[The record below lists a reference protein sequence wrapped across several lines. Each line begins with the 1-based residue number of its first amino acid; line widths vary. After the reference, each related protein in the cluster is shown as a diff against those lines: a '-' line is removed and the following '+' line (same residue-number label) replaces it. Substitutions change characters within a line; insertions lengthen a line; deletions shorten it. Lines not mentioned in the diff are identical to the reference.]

1 MKKILISLF
10 VIVLLCIFSICGA
23 ESNLNSGSGASL
35 SGSGSGASL
44 SGSGSG
50 ASLSGSASSFSD
62 SSYSSE
68 SSSGS
73 SNSGTT
79 SSTPS
84 SNSQSS
90 SDFGTVIYPSDENI
104 LYSGRF
110 DTTQS
115 PDNYYG
121 FSWSGCQIS
130 LSVTGTT
137 TIKPILDSVPA
148 QGSPSGENWF
158 DVIVNNAILTP
169 FNVSSIAHQEYNMIG
184 STSLDPTQTYSIV
197 LSKRTEASFG
207 EVRFYGFSVDST
219 GKTVPQSKPT
229 RKIEFIGDSITCG
242 YGDLGTAPCNFQA
255 ITEDNYDT
263 YASITAREL
272 ECEMYL
278 EAWSGRGVVRNYGSP
293 TPTSSSGT
301 IPLIYQYTIPTD
313 TSINWDFDQYIPD
326 AVVINLG
333 TNDYSTQPAPSQE
346 QFQSGYIDFIRAIRK
361 YYAQSPPEFFLICG
375 PMINNPC
382 CDYVANVSSIVGATY
397 IDAQNILVEPT
408 DFGCDGHPSLS
419 GHTKLAAVVSP
430 AIQKGMGW

>member
-1 MKKILISLF
+1 MKKVIISLF
-10 VIVLLCIFSICGA
+10 VVVLLCINSICA
-23 ESNLNSGSGASL
+23 VPSL

-50 ASLSGSASSFSD
+50 SSFSD
-62 SSYSSE
+62 SSPDST
-68 SSSGS
+68 SGS
-73 SNSGTT
+73 NSNSGTT
-79 SSTPS
+79 STTPS
-84 SNSQSS
+84 SGSQSS
-90 SDFGTVIYPSDENI
+90 SDFGSVIYPNDENI

-115 PDNYYG
+115 ADNYYG

-130 LSVTGTT
+130 LSITGTT
-137 TIKPILDSVPA
+137 TIKPILDSV
-148 QGSPSGENWF
+148 GDNWF

-169 FNVSSIAHQEYNMIG
+169 FNVSSVAHQEYNIIG

-219 GKTVPQSKPT
+219 GKSVPQQKPT

-272 ECEMYL
+272 ECEMFL

-293 TPTSSSGT
+293 TPVSTSGT
-301 IPLIYQYTIPTD
+301 VPDLYPYTIPTD
-313 TSINWDFDQYIPD
+313 PSIEWNFDQYVPD

-346 QFQSGYIDFIRAIRK
+346 QFQNGYIEFIKTIRSN
-361 YYAQSPPEFFLICG
+361 YAQAVPEIFLICG

-382 CDYVANVSSIVGATY
+382 CDYVANVSSLVGATF
-397 IDAQNILVEPT
+397 IDAQNILTEPT
-408 DFGCDGHPSLS
+408 DFGCDGHPSLI

>member
-1 MKKILISLF
+1 MKKVIISLF
-10 VIVLLCIFSICGA
+10 VVVLLCINSIYAGT
-23 ESNLNSGSGASL
+23 
-35 SGSGSGASL
+35 GSGSGASL

-50 ASLSGSASSFSD
+50 SSFSD
-62 SSYSSE
+62 SPSVSG
-68 SSSGS
+68 SGS
-73 SNSGTT
+73 SFSH
-79 SSTPS
+79 S
-84 SNSQSS
+84 SNSETTPPTQSS
-90 SDFGTVIYPSDENI
+90 SDSGSIIYPNDENI

-115 PDNYYG
+115 ADNYYG

-130 LSVTGTT
+130 LSITGTT
-137 TIKPILDSVPA
+137 TIKPILDSV
-148 QGSPSGENWF
+148 GDNWF

-169 FNVSSIAHQEYNMIG
+169 FNVSSVAHEEYDIIG

-219 GKTVPQSKPT
+219 GKTVPQQKPT

-272 ECEMYL
+272 ECEMFL

-293 TPTSSSGT
+293 TPVSTSGT
-301 IPLIYQYTIPTD
+301 VPDLYPFTIPTD
-313 TSINWDFDQYIPD
+313 PSIEWDFDQYVPD

-346 QFQSGYIDFIRAIRK
+346 QFQNGYIEFIKTIK
-361 YYAQSPPEFFLICG
+361 SNYAQAEPEIFLICG
-375 PMINNPC
+375 PMIGNPC
-382 CDYVANVSSIVGATY
+382 CEYVANVSTLIGATY
-397 IDAQNILVEPT
+397 IDAQNILTEPT
-408 DFGCDGHPSLS
+408 DFGCNGHPSLT
-419 GHTKLAAVVSP
+419 GHQKLGAVVSP
-430 AIQKGMGW
+430 VIQKVMKW